1 MGVALENIRREKVSD
16 SRNLGKSR
24 EELKHFTDLEAR
36 KASPYKPRVGHP

>member
-24 EELKHFTDLEAR
+24 EELKHFTDLEA
-36 KASPYKPRVGHP
+36 YEKPPLTNQG